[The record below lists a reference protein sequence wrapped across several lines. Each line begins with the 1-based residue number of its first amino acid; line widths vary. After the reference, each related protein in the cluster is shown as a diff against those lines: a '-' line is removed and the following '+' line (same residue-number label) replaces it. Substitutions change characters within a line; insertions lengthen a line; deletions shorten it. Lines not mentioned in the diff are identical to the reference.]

1 MKILYLHQY
10 FNTPAMAGGTRSYEM
25 GRRLVAWGH
34 EVHMITTDRD
44 GRFPKDKI
52 WHETEEAGI
61 HVHWTPVPYGNA
73 MPYNERIKAFFAF
86 SWRAARRAVALGGDI
101 VFATSTPLTI
111 AIPGVYASKR
121 LGIPMVFEVRDLW
134 PEVPLALGALRNPV
148 TIKTARALERFAY
161 KNSSKIVALSPGMKD
176 GIVKT
181 GYPAEHVAVIPNG
194 SDVEFFDFLSS
205 VGEELRRK
213 TPWLGDRKLVVY
225 IGTLG
230 KVNNVSYLVD
240 VAVEMA
246 KLDPKIAFLV
256 IGDGQEKKY
265 IKDKAINSGV
275 FNDNFYMMDPIP
287 KNEVPKWMSAASVA
301 TSFVDQVKELEIN
314 SANKFFDTLAAGK
327 PIAINYGGWQADII
341 DKYRN
346 GCQLDPND
354 TFGAA
359 KILFYFINN
368 ENQLLAASMASKKV
382 ARELFDR
389 NMLAKQFESLLV
401 QAKNV
406 YLNSK
411 RERIQ

>member
-73 MPYNERIKAFFAF
+73 MPYNERINAFFAF
-86 SWRAARRAVALGGDI
+86 SWRAARRAVAIGGDI

-134 PEVPLALGALRNPV
+134 PEMPIAVGALRNPV
-148 TIKTARALERFAY
+148 TIKAAKALELFAY
-161 KNSSKIVALSPGMKD
+161 KNASEIVALSPGMKD

-181 GYPAEHVAVIPNG
+181 GYPAEYVSIIPNS
-194 SDVEFFDFLSS
+194 SDVELFDVPLS
-205 VGEELRRK
+205 VGEELRQK

-225 IGTLG
+225 VGTLG
-230 KVNNVSYLVD
+230 KINNVSYLVD
-240 VAVEMA
+240 IATEMA
-246 KLDPKIAFLV
+246 KLDKKIVFLV
-256 IGDGQEKKY
+256 IGHGQELNLVKN
-265 IKDKAINSGV
+265 KAARLGILGS
-275 FNDNFYMMDPIP
+275 NFFMMNPVP
-287 KNEVPKWMSAASVA
+287 KNEVPKWLSAASAA
-301 TSFVDQVKELEIN
+301 TSLFDKVKEMEDN
-314 SANKFFDTLAAGK
+314 SANKFFDALAAGK
-327 PIAINYGGWQADII
+327 PIVINYGGWQAAVIE
-341 DKYRN
+341 KYSN
-346 GCQLDPND
+346 GCRLDQED
-354 TFGAA
+354 ISQAA
-359 KILFYFINN
+359 RT
-368 ENQLLAASMASKKV
+368 LLALLSDEDLLQKAGQASKKA

-389 NMLAKQFESLLV
+389 NVLAKQLEAVLLRAKGES
-401 QAKNV
+401 QCAFP
-406 YLNSK
+406 
-411 RERIQ
+411 